1 MLTALNID
9 SNHACTKPSLKVQT
23 QTQAA

>member
-1 MLTALNID
+1 MLTALNTD
-9 SNHACTKPSLKVQT
+9 SNHACTKPSLQVQT